1 MWMERCFGNVVS
13 ERRGQAHSLAD
24 AHEEVAGCFVPRI
37 AIQKYN
43 LMITE
48 ET

>member
-1 MWMERCFGNVVS
+1 MLWQKLIKNCELV
-13 ERRGQAHSLAD
+13 
-24 AHEEVAGCFVPRI
+24 VPRI